1 MKRKPIYYEGMAIR
15 EDGGN
20 VWIFKVED
28 ELYKNDLKAYLDYKC
43 GNIYP
48 GMKFEISEEMLDAS
62 RKI

>member
-1 MKRKPIYYEGMAIR
+1 MERKPIYYEGMAIR

-28 ELYKNDLKAYLDYKC
+28 ELYKNDLKACLDYEC

-48 GMKFEISEEMLDAS
+48 GMKFEISDMALEVSTKL
-62 RKI
+62 